1 MNKSCDNSA
10 ACRFDLAILILAI
23 FALGVASCSTPATK
37 APLKIPLGYTLTWF
51 ADGSYRIWPSPM
63 ARRSRAEITG
73 SLSHEP

>member
-1 MNKSCDNSA
+1 MNKSCDNNNG
-10 ACRFDLAILILAI
+10 CRFEFAIPILAI
-23 FALGVASCSTPATK
+23 FALCLASCSAPATK
-37 APLKIPLGYTLTWF
+37 APLKIPRGYTLTWF